1 MSNTQEKSVSS
12 GVYLQLI
19 IITLLTLFV
28 ITASFYSGKL
38 ITKSSSNKMLLAQQ
52 TKIENLEHA
61 LQETKNNL
69 LVAENTNHINIQ
81 SIEQARKTIMQL
93 EQQIYQ
99 QQKDILSYKVVL
111 SKNKADSPLVLRDF
125 IVQATETKKVFR
137 YKLILTRT
145 DSIKKILKGN
155 LNIYIT
161 GISNKKTKTVPLSE
175 MSVTEGHD
183 KSIPFSF
190 EYLEMI
196 PSKDQFAELILP
208 DDFTPKT
215 IKIIAHL
222 SAKNKPTT
230 YYFDW
235 APIPLPTQEP
245 TVMN

>member
-1 MSNTQEKSVSS
+1 MSNLQENALPKKNQ
-12 GVYLQLI
+12 LQLLTI
-19 IITLLTLFV
+19 ILLTLFV
-28 ITASFYSGKL
+28 IIASFYSGKL
-38 ITKSSSNKMLLAQQ
+38 ITNSGSNKTLLAQK
-52 TKIENLEHA
+52 TKIENLEHS
-61 LQETKNNL
+61 LQEIKNNL

-99 QQKDILSYKVVL
+99 QQKDIMSYKVVL
-111 SKNKADSPLVLRDF
+111 SKNKSDSPLVVRDV
-125 IVQATETKKVFR
+125 IIQATETNKVFR

-145 DSIKKILKGN
+145 DSTKNMLKGD

-175 MSVTEGHD
+175 MSVTEDHD
-183 KSIPFSF
+183 KSIQFSF

-215 IKIIAHL
+215 IQIIAHL
-222 SAKNKPTT
+222 AGKNKPAT

-235 APIPLPTQEP
+235 APIPLPTQDS
-245 TVMN
+245 TSIN